1 MIAIQLRFL
10 AWMCLGAVHSTKL
23 RGYLRKNHL
32 CLVLVSEISFRLEVW
47 VLVQNR
53 IENAMGKQLNFVS
66 LHTCALVSCI
76 QTNYV
81 GFCATITYAWFF

>member
-1 MIAIQLRFL
+1 
-10 AWMCLGAVHSTKL
+10 MCLGVVHSTKL
-23 RGYLRKNHL
+23 RGFLHKNHL
-32 CLVLVSEISFRLEVW
+32 CLVFVSEISFCLEVW

-76 QTNYV
+76 QPTYV
-81 GFCATITYAWFF
+81 IFAQQSVMLGLCK